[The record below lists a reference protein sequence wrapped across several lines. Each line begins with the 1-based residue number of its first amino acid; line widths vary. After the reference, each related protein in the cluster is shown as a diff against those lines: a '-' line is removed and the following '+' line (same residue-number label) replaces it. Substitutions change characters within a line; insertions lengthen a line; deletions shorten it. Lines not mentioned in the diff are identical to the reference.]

1 MIRRLLDIAVSSLVL
16 LILLPVFLLVT
27 IAIRLDSRGNPVYR
41 GWRAGKDGRL
51 FRMLK
56 FRSMVVN
63 ADRSGSAVTGKIDPR
78 ITRVGHFIRKTKLDE
93 FPQFWNVLIGDMT
106 LIGPRP
112 EAPSIVELYT
122 PEQRQVLS
130 VKPGLTGPSQISC
143 TEDESMAVLS
153 SEAAER
159 YYIQHVLERRLAMD
173 AEYIRNRSLS
183 GDLTLISQTIG
194 LMSRAFLGNGSRAP
208 LSR

>member
-1 MIRRLLDIAVSSLVL
+1 MIRRLADIVVSSLVL
-16 LILLPVFLLVT
+16 IILSPVFVLVSV
-27 IAIRLDSRGNPVYR
+27 AIRLDSPGNPLYR
-41 GWRAGKDGRL
+41 GWRVGKDGRL

-56 FRSMVVN
+56 FRSMITN
-63 ADRSGSAVTGKIDPR
+63 TDCSGSAVTGKNDPR
-78 ITRVGHFIRKTKLDE
+78 ITKVGHFIRKTKLDE
-93 FPQFWNVLIGDMT
+93 FPQFWNVLVGDMT

-122 PEQRQVLS
+122 SEQRRVLS

-173 AEYIRNRSLS
+173 AEYIRNRGLTSDLSLI
-183 GDLTLISQTIG
+183 GQTMG
-194 LMSRAFLGNGSRAP
+194 LMLRALLGTRP
-208 LSR
+208 